1 MEISPQPGTEALIH
15 LDALAGEEWETALQ
29 EILRVDSNVL
39 GVECVSYW
47 RFRLPSTIVC
57 ELGYHQSIQGFDRG
71 FELRASDAPT
81 YFEEI
86 RRTPILPIEDAPTD
100 QRSRDLRPY
109 LASRQIGA
117 LLDTAVRVGGE
128 VVAILCPEHVSGA

>member
-1 MEISPQPGTEALIH
+1 MVDTSLHASTEALIH
-15 LDALAGEEWETALQ
+15 LDALSGEEWETALQ

-47 RFRLPSTIVC
+47 RFRLPTAIVC
-57 ELGYHQSIQGFDRG
+57 ELGYRQSIKGFDRG
-71 FELRASDAPT
+71 YELRGTDAPA
-81 YFEEI
+81 YVGAI
-86 RRTPILPIEDAPTD
+86 RRTPTLAIEDAPRG
-100 QRSRDLRPY
+100 QRSRDLQVY

-128 VVAILCPEHVSGA
+128 VVGI